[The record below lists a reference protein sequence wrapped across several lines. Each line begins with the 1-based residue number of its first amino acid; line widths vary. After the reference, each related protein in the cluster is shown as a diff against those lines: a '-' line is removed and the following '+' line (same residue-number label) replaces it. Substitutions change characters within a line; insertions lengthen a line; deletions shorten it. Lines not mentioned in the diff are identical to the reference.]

1 MKKIIFCDFDGT
13 ITKKDTV
20 DEFLREFALPEW
32 EKIELLWQKGAIGSD
47 ECLKRQIDCVEHITL
62 EEIYNFLDLVEIDNS
77 FVDFYYFIRDK
88 DIDLIVLSDGFDL
101 FIEYIF
107 KRLELDIR
115 FFSNSLTY
123 KQGRLSIDFPYR
135 DNLCQVS
142 SGMCKCKIIEKY
154 SNEQFIYYIGNG
166 RSDFCPVKLADFI
179 FSKNELTRFSFEKG
193 YNFYNFD
200 SFSEIKD
207 LISYHI
213 LDNKF
218 FYKNYKNFKSILN
231 LL

>member
-20 DEFLREFALPEW
+20 DDFLRKFAMPEW
-32 EKIELLWQKGAIGSD
+32 EKIELLWQQGSIGSD
-47 ECLKRQIDCVEHITL
+47 ECLRRQLACVKHVTL
-62 EEIYNFLDLVEIDNS
+62 QDIYNFLDSVEIDNS
-77 FVDFYYFIRDK
+77 FIDFYEFVK
-88 DIDLIVLSDGFDL
+88 GKNIDFIVLSDGFDL
-101 FIEYIF
+101 FINYIF
-107 KRLELDIR
+107 KKLKLDIR

-123 KQGRLSIDFPYR
+123 KQGKLSIDFPYR
-135 DNLCQVS
+135 DSLCQVS

-154 SNEQFIYYIGNG
+154 SNKQFVYYIGNG

-179 FSKNELTRFSFEKG
+179 FSKDELTRFSFVKG
-193 YNFYNFD
+193 YNFFNFD

-207 LISYHI
+207 FISRRV
-213 LDNKF
+213 LDNNT
-218 FYKNYKNFKSILN
+218 FYKNFQSIFS